1 MERRRSL
8 FAPDASLAHAG
19 CRGDR
24 DANEWSDRG
33 SHCDEHAV
41 PLRAGPNYNKVL
53 GRFKDSVAQLV
64 GNAWSVVGHLN
75 RRLIST
81 TTYDH
86 RYHPVFVLELI
97 AQMQKNALTLTRQEL
112 YDLVWAKPMVQVAAE
127 LGMSDVGLA
136 KRCRA
141 VSVPVPPRGY
151 WARKEA
157 GQNPARPKLPK
168 YRSGPDKEPEPKAA
182 PEERLQGPEP
192 TIVFDFKP
200 TDGTPNYRLP
210 QDDSWLAERHAFDAE
225 PGHTISYEESPT
237 RWHRSLISQRNVLRA
252 AAKELEKSRKDYERY
267 EALPLHRQ
275 RLVEWERHGSDWRQA
290 LHKGGRLLD
299 YHKPRP
305 FRVSSASMERA
316 LAISNAIAIAAQAR
330 SFTFEEDQ
338 GIGRFVVKGHG
349 GLVSMRIT
357 EQLEAKIEKVRRYD
371 GKFEAEKRYKPT
383 GTLKLS
389 LDKSYGSTIDVSDTS
404 SRPLEAQL
412 PRAMEAIYE
421 LIVRHRMQERKR
433 EHWRQQQQLEDEA
446 RARAAEIRR
455 KEERKR
461 ALEAKRQRTL
471 IRHARRWEQAT
482 GIRAYVSHVD
492 RSLRS
497 LTPDIREQ
505 FGAWEAWALNVA
517 QELDPTAATVTE
529 LSSASY
535 PAAEAGD

>member
-1 MERRRSL
+1 
-8 FAPDASLAHAG
+8 
-19 CRGDR
+19 
-24 DANEWSDRG
+24 
-33 SHCDEHAV
+33 
-41 PLRAGPNYNKVL
+41 
-53 GRFKDSVAQLV
+53 
-64 GNAWSVVGHLN
+64 
-75 RRLIST
+75 
-81 TTYDH
+81 
-86 RYHPVFVLELI
+86 
-97 AQMQKNALTLTRQEL
+97 MQKNALTLTRQEL

-151 WARKEA
+151 WARKKA
-157 GQNPARPKLPK
+157 GQNPRRPKLPK
-168 YRSGPDKEPEPKAA
+168 HRTRPDEEQEPKAA
-182 PEERLQGPEP
+182 SEEWLQGPEP
-192 TIVFDFKP
+192 VIVFDFKP
-200 TDGTPNYRLP
+200 TDSTPNYRLP

-225 PGHTISYEESPT
+225 PGHAISYAESPS
-237 RWHRSLISQRNVLRA
+237 RWHRSLIGQRDALRA

-267 EALPLHRQ
+267 EGLPPHRQ
-275 RLVEWERHGSDWRQA
+275 RLVEWNRHGSDWRRA

-305 FRVSSASMERA
+305 FRVSSGSLERA
-316 LAISNAIAIAAQAR
+316 LAISNAIAIAAQLR
-330 SFTFEEDQ
+330 SFAFEEDQ

-349 GLVSMRIT
+349 GLVAMRIT
-357 EQLEAKIEKVRRYD
+357 ERLEEKIEKVRRYD
-371 GKFEAEKRYKPT
+371 GKFEAEKRYTPT

-412 PRAMEAIYE
+412 PRAMDAIYE

-433 EHWRQQQQLEDEA
+433 EHWRQQQQFEDEA

-455 KEERKR
+455 EEERKR
-461 ALEAKRQRTL
+461 AIEGKRQQTL

-482 GIRAYVSHVD
+482 AIRAYVGHVD

-497 LTPDIREQ
+497 PTPDVREQ

-517 QELDPTAATVTE
+517 QELDPTAATVTA
-529 LSSASY
+529 LSSGSD
-535 PAAEAGD
+535 PAVEGGN